1 MNNGTSLNIVWQV
14 GRVQLGEVFDFTMF
28 KKKNVWCDCVWA
40 VQRGEWL
47 AGVWGWEELLEYRA
61 ISWYLGYWEDVT
73 DAVVTFS
80 SDCNC
85 DVKCNLI
92 FMIKEIPNINSVTDV
107 DLYLWTLSRR
117 DSHFPQSSP
126 QPLLHGDSRSVL
138 WLWLTLSGSDCVA
151 HLAERRVL
159 LGQTQDPPSG
169 PTTRSKA
176 PRSQS
181 LFVLVR
187 GTQRSSQRNPSLKW
201 NISTWGIC
209 SSIRHKHTVLCQQSF
224 PFHYH
229 MKLNSSCNVSF
240 STPFLPRF
248 IFHRLPVASVS
259 PFGTIFHSIFM
270 LFIGQN
276 GSTPLFL

>member
-1 MNNGTSLNIVWQV
+1 
-14 GRVQLGEVFDFTMF
+14 MF

-229 MKLNSSCNVSF
+229 MKLNS
-240 STPFLPRF
+240 
-248 IFHRLPVASVS
+248 
-259 PFGTIFHSIFM
+259 
-270 LFIGQN
+270 
-276 GSTPLFL
+276 